1 MSLVTNYGISVIINE
16 EYSNRINKGG
26 TAGKLVLIKLRRSFF
41 MFEKAKLEFD
51 KYISNYDMKNND
63 ISLKYHHSL
72 AVSELMG
79 ELAFRLNLTKEQIE
93 LARVIGLLH
102 DIGRFEQIKEFNS
115 QVDSKTIDH
124 ADESVKYLFDNKH
137 IRDFIE
143 EKKYDKI
150 IKTAIKNHNKYKIPS
165 TIKDEEVLLFTKM
178 IRDMDKVD
186 IYKQVSINYEREF
199 NASEVTRK
207 VLKDFKNEK
216 LIDLKFR
223 KTKTDATLAQLA
235 FIFDINFNES
245 FDILVSTDNFDLYL
259 SMVEVEEHSEKL
271 WNKIKE
277 LCFDKINRG
286 VDK

>member
-1 MSLVTNYGISVIINE
+1 
-16 EYSNRINKGG
+16 
-26 TAGKLVLIKLRRSFF
+26 
-41 MFEKAKLEFD
+41 MFAKAQLEFE
-51 KYISNYDMKNND
+51 KYISNYDIKNNN
-63 ISLKYHHSL
+63 ISLKYHHSI

-102 DIGRFEQIKEFNS
+102 DIGRFKQIKEFDS

-124 ADESVKYLFDNKH
+124 ADESVKYLFDDKH

-143 EKKYDKI
+143 NKKYDKV
-150 IKTAIKNHNKYKIPS
+150 IKTAIKYHNKIKIPS
-165 TIKDEEVLLFTKM
+165 SIKDPEVLLFTKM

-186 IYKQVSINYEREF
+186 IYKQVAVNYNREF
-199 NASEVTRK
+199 NASDVTKK

-216 LIDLKFR
+216 TIDLKIR
-223 KTKTDATLAQLA
+223 KTKTDATLVQLA

-245 FDILVSTDNFDLYL
+245 FDILVDTDNFDLYL